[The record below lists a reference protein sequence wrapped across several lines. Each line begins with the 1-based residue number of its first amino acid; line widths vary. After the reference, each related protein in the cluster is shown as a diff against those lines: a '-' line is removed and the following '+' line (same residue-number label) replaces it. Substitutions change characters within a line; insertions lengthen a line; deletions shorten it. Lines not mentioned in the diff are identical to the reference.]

1 MHLRFTE
8 EELATLVEMVSLAA
22 EVANM
27 APEETQTATDLARFE
42 SVENKV
48 LESAK
53 HAGMAE
59 WIELDQQRGKNR
71 VTEKF
76 QSEAY
81 FQRCIEEFRNANFW
95 EELMIRLAERD
106 IIKEIGEAAYLKMD
120 EKARRKKSEPLEK
133 RYWAKF
139 RKRGIMPLHWIEP
152 NEDL

>member
-22 EVANM
+22 EVANLN
-27 APEETQTATDLARFE
+27 PEETGSTDLARFE
-42 SVENKV
+42 AVENKV

-59 WIELDQQRGKNR
+59 WIEFDQQRGKNR

-81 FQRCIEEFRNANFW
+81 FQRCIEEFRNAYFW

-106 IIKEIGEAAYLKMD
+106 LIKEMGEEAYLAMN
-120 EKARRKKSEPLEK
+120 EEARRTKSEPREK
-133 RYWAKF
+133 RYWTKF
-139 RKRGIMPLHWIEP
+139 QKKGISPLHWVEP